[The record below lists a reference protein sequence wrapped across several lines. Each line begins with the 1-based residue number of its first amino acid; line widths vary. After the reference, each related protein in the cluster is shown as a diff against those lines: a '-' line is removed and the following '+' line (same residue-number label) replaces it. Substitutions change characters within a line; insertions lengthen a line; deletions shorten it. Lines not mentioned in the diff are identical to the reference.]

1 MPIKQIDFGSKEYQ
15 QMLNLRQEILRTPL
29 NLSLEDEDLSHEKKA
44 ILIAALDDD
53 VMLGCCVLIP
63 LEGNV
68 IQLRQMAVQGN
79 LQGKGIGAA
88 LMNYAENISCDK
100 GFKKLMMHARK
111 TAVGFYEKLG
121 YKIKSKEF
129 TEVTVPHY
137 IMEKKLD
144 FKI

>member
-29 NLSLEDEDLSHEKKA
+29 QLSLGDEDLGYEKNA

-53 VMLGCCVLIP
+53 IMLGCCVLTP
-63 LEGNV
+63 HEKHV

-79 LQGKGIGAA
+79 LQGKGIGAT
-88 LMNYAENISCDK
+88 LMNYAENISRDK
-100 GFKKLMMHARK
+100 GYKKLMMHARK
-111 TAVGFYEKLG
+111 SAVGFYEKLG
-121 YKIKSKEF
+121 YKISSDEF
-129 TEVTVPHY
+129 SEVTVPHL

-144 FKI
+144 FKL